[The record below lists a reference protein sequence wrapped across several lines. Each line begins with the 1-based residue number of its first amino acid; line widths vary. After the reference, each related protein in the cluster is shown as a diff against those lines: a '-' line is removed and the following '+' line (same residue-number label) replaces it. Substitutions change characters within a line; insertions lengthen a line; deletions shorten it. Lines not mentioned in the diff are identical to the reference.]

1 MTLTLTMTLTLLLPR
16 ATYGAERTVASA
28 AAPLTV
34 YPHLALEPR

>member
-28 AAPLTV
+28 AAPLTAATV
-34 YPHLALEPR
+34 GPEGV